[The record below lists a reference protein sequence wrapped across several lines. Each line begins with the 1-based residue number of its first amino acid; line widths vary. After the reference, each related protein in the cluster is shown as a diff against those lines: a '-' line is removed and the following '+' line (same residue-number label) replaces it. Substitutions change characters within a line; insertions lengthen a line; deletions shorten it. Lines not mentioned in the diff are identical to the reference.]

1 MSNQFTC
8 SYFFIWLKP
17 KLHWI
22 VGGKKEHINRD
33 IFFLVLFQD
42 AAGHT
47 FATRMG
53 YIFVIGKG
61 SKPYISLPKGQGIKL
76 TTAEERDKRLKIA

>member
-1 MSNQFTC
+1 MLKFWIEHEATFYLSLIKSN
-8 SYFFIWLKP
+8 SELRGKIGLNLLK
-17 KLHWI
+17 K
-22 VGGKKEHINRD
+22 N
-33 IFFLVLFQD
+33 LVLFQD

-76 TTAEERDKRLKIA
+76 STAEERDKRLKIA

>member
-1 MSNQFTC
+1 MTLN
-8 SYFFIWLKP
+8 W
-17 KLHWI
+17 
-22 VGGKKEHINRD
+22 GKKRSKLIE
-33 IFFLVLFQD
+33 IFLLFFQD
-42 AAGHT
+42 SIGHT

>member
-1 MSNQFTC
+1 MIYKYIKSN
-8 SYFFIWLKP
+8 SELRGKIGLNLLK
-17 KLHWI
+17 K
-22 VGGKKEHINRD
+22 N
-33 IFFLVLFQD
+33 LVLFQD

-76 TTAEERDKRLKIA
+76 STAEERDKRLKIA

>member
-1 MSNQFTC
+1 MFEWIKFTN
-8 SYFFIWLKP
+8 K
-17 KLHWI
+17 
-22 VGGKKEHINRD
+22 N
-33 IFFLVLFQD
+33 LVLFQD

>member
-1 MSNQFTC
+1 MKPLFDPILTIIKMKLNR
-8 SYFFIWLKP
+8 LK
-17 KLHWI
+17 KYQ
-22 VGGKKEHINRD
+22 INR
-33 IFFLVLFQD
+33 FLLFLLQD
-42 AAGHT
+42 SIGHT

>member
-1 MSNQFTC
+1 MKQ
-8 SYFFIWLKP
+8 L
-17 KLHWI
+17 LHLIHIKKHPWT
-22 VGGKKEHINRD
+22 GGKNKLNLLKKN
-33 IFFLVLFQD
+33 LVLFQD

>member
-1 MSNQFTC
+1 MNF
-8 SYFFIWLKP
+8 
-17 KLHWI
+17 
-22 VGGKKEHINRD
+22 GGKNGLNLLKNIY
-33 IFFLVLFQD
+33 LVLFQD

>member
-1 MSNQFTC
+1 MGLE
-8 SYFFIWLKP
+8 IV
-17 KLHWI
+17 KLTRN
-22 VGGKKEHINRD
+22 V
-33 IFFLVLFQD
+33 FLILLQD